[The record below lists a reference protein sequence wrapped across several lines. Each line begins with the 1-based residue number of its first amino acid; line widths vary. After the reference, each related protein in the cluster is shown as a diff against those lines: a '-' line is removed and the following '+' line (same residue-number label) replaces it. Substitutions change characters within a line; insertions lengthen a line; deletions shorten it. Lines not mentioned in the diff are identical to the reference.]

1 MKHAAG
7 PSMTRKQVVDT
18 YFMEHR
24 GKLLDIAAF
33 LDRVDRAAPGDVR
46 GKSDFRVEALLR
58 AAAVIGDG
66 RPDRARRIL
75 ELLSDPTIEPIAAAG
90 IKGALGAW
98 SGQSGGPGER
108 GAGAGA

>member
-7 PSMTRKQVVDT
+7 PPMTRKQVVDM

-33 LDRVDRAAPGDVR
+33 LDRVDRASPGDGR
-46 GKSDFRVEALLR
+46 GESDFRVEALLR

-66 RPDRARRIL
+66 RPERARRIL

-98 SGQSGGPGER
+98 SGSSGGLGER